1 MEKRKKIY
9 IRIIDKQKKKKKEL
23 LKKSLE
29 GISSHTFNLSILEN
43 HSLTDPTHTLR
54 TLQT

>member
-43 HSLTDPTHTLR
+43 HSLTDRHIP
-54 TLQT
+54 